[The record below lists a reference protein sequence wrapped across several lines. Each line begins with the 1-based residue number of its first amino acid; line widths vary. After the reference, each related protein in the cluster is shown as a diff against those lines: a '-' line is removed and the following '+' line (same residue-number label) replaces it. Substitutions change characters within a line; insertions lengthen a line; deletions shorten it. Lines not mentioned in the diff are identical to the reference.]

1 VISPPRSFGA
11 ALRFQR
17 GDPEQEPP
25 MNRNRL
31 LPFSAAIALAL
42 SGACH
47 STMSAEPE
55 LAAAPATEDSADYN
69 APAPDFAPTADP
81 ADKAADES
89 FAAPKQEP
97 QKAPARHAGKK
108 DFAALGGAASGA
120 SSRDYDGRALSEAK
134 PRLSSKIAPS
144 KPMAS
149 NKPMESSKRQVRSRR
164 APAGAALVYSQPMT
178 PPPPPAEPEPTRAE
192 GGEHGGTFVHA
203 GTNPLVKTS
212 EDAQSTF
219 SIDVDTASYNYARR
233 FLERGQRPN
242 ASSVRV
248 EEWVNAF
255 HYDYE
260 GPGSGVPFSVHLDG
274 APSPFSKQRHLVR
287 VGIQGKEVA
296 KRNRKPVHLTFLVD
310 VSGSMSRT
318 DKLPLAQ
325 RSLHL
330 LTDQLTERDSVSLVT
345 YAGRTGEV
353 LPQTRASTSGKRAIH
368 RAIDNLRSG
377 GGTNMGSGMEIAYRN
392 AGKYVSDESV
402 SRVIV
407 LSDGDANI
415 GRTSHQAILNNIKG
429 YVSEGVK
436 MSTIG
441 FGTGNYRDH
450 LMEQLADAGDGN
462 YTYIDSFKAAK
473 KAFVTDLTG
482 TLQVIAKDV
491 KIQVE
496 FDPAFVAAYRLVG
509 YENRDI
515 ADRDFDNDKVD
526 AGEIGAGHT
535 VTALYEVVLTEE
547 GRYAAARDALAKV
560 RVRYKA
566 PRGMKSTKIERTL
579 KMAAMKDRFG
589 DLDDN
594 VRFASAVAIAAEVLR
609 GSEHASHLS
618 LDDAWALASEALEG
632 PYKKE
637 RQEFVALL
645 ERAREHGRDHVAW
658 R

>member
-1 VISPPRSFGA
+1 MKTRTLAISTAVGA
-11 ALRFQR
+11 ALAVALPTACLMTSAGDAEHFAQAPQGAHSVASDTTSSDPASGEARFDSSDAPSEAR
-17 GDPEQEPP
+17 
-25 MNRNRL
+25 RL
-31 LPFSAAIALAL
+31 LSKGRGKAQNFASKKAYKRAPASARISGRSATGSAAAA
-42 SGACH
+42 H
-47 STMSAEPE
+47 S
-55 LAAAPATEDSADYN
+55 AAP
-69 APAPDFAPTADP
+69 
-81 ADKAADES
+81 
-89 FAAPKQEP
+89 
-97 QKAPARHAGKK
+97 RMAG
-108 DFAALGGAASGA
+108 AGGSA
-120 SSRDYDGRALSEAK
+120 SSRASESKTMMAK
-134 PRLSSKIAPS
+134 PMRDSDTRRLSRRGPMQPIGSGNIA
-144 KPMAS
+144 
-149 NKPMESSKRQVRSRR
+149 
-164 APAGAALVYSQPMT
+164 T
-178 PPPPPAEPEPTRAE
+178 PPPPPSDPEREST

-203 GTNPLVKTS
+203 GVNPLVKTR
-212 EDAQSTF
+212 EDAKSTF

-233 FLERGQRPN
+233 FLERGARPN
-242 ASSVRV
+242 ADSVRV

-260 GPGSGVPFSVHLDG
+260 GPGSGAPFAVHLDG

-287 VGIQGKEVA
+287 VGIQGQQVKASE
-296 KRNRKPVHLTFLVD
+296 RKPVHLTFLVD
-310 VSGSMSRT
+310 VSGSMSRS

-330 LTDQLTERDSVSLVT
+330 LTDQLTARDSVSLAT

-353 LPQTRASTSGKRAIH
+353 LPATRATASGKARIH
-368 RAIDNLRSG
+368 AAIDQLRSG

-392 AGKYVSDESV
+392 AGKFLSSGSV

-415 GRTSHQAILNNIKG
+415 GRTSHGQILKTIKG

-450 LMEQLADAGDGN
+450 LMEQLADVGDGN

-496 FDPAFVAAYRLVG
+496 FDDKLVSAYRLIG

-535 VTALYEVVLTEE
+535 VTALYEVVLTKA
-547 GRYAAARDALAKV
+547 GRTASARDALANV
-560 RVRYKA
+560 RIRYKT
-566 PRGMKSTKIERTL
+566 PRGSRSTKIERTL
-579 KMAAMKDRFG
+579 KVAAMKDRFG

-609 GSEHASHLS
+609 GSEHASHLT

-632 PYKKE
+632 PFAEE
-637 RQEFVALL
+637 RKEFVVLM
-645 ERAREHGRDHVAW
+645 ERSRDHGRNHVA
-658 R
+658 RR